1 MDFSVSS
8 SIMIML
14 ATFHAVFLHGK
25 LTFSSHPRP
34 TIAISDQKTRM
45 LLLFLRSV
53 PTHKKVLI
61 HTRLWNVRTPD
72 FLPPSAI
79 CTFHPIFFP
88 STLTEYHAIKFTSRG
103 IRAKAQSGTQVCSLN
118 RETRAGTHHTDQK
131 WPAAPVNIFC
141 FLISHHRRN
150 QSAPR
155 IRSPQT

>member
-1 MDFSVSS
+1 MSS

-25 LTFSSHPRP
+25 FTFSSHPRP

-61 HTRLWNVRTPD
+61 HTRLRNVRTPD

-79 CTFHPIFFP
+79 CTFHPIFFLQREP
-88 STLTEYHAIKFTSRG
+88 NITQSNSHPAGSEPKHNPGHKSLLTEPRDAGGDTPHRPKVASSTSQYFF
-103 IRAKAQSGTQVCSLN
+103 A
-118 RETRAGTHHTDQK
+118 
-131 WPAAPVNIFC
+131 F
-141 FLISHHRRN
+141 
-150 QSAPR
+150 
-155 IRSPQT
+155 